1 MLYRIS
7 KQETDNMGD
16 LKLAAPFEGLFGNTS
31 ELKVVQFLLP
41 LRGLEFNISEIARSV
56 GVTRQTLEPAIKKL
70 TKWNVLKVVSKHG
83 NANYYAMNEDS
94 GFIEAF
100 ENLNNRIIEQMLGE
114 QELARIADY
123 ARERAQ
129 TCFAEA
135 PPILA
140 PNELAITVDSFTLKT
155 NFGFGEQSKVTASGE
170 IQSAAKTFSSI
181 TPMIGVGG
189 VRHVPITA

>member
-1 MLYRIS
+1 M
-7 KQETDNMGD
+7 KQETDIMRD

-41 LRGLEFNISEIARSV
+41 LSDLEFNISEIARSV

-94 GFIEAF
+94 GFVEAF
-100 ENLNNRIIEQMLGE
+100 TNLNNRIIEQMLGE

-123 ARERAQ
+123 ARERTQ
-129 TCFAEA
+129 PCFAEA
-135 PPILA
+135 PLVRS
-140 PNELAITVDSFTLKT
+140 ELAITADFFAFYT
-155 NFGFGEQSKVTASGE
+155 NFDVGEQSKIATIEEIQNVAQTFGGKTSRVGEMMYAPVTA
-170 IQSAAKTFSSI
+170 
-181 TPMIGVGG
+181 
-189 VRHVPITA
+189 